1 MDHLPG
7 DWVETVRRAADHR
20 EFVGPGGE
28 YDING
33 ALQFSLLVFL
43 GMRESDL
50 LLDIGCGSLRGGRF
64 AMAYLQPDH
73 YFAIEPERWL
83 VEAAIE
89 REIGRDLVRL
99 KRPTFDHGRD
109 FGCGR
114 FGRVFD
120 FILAQG
126 VFTHAPLA
134 DIAACTSAAAG
145 CMGPQSVFLAT
156 FMEGETDYD
165 GVEWRYPQ
173 TSWYTPA
180 RMART
185 AAAADLVT
193 VPIPWPHPRNARW
206 LGLCRP
212 GHAPALNALVAGLPV
227 PRLLARR
234 PIDDTVP
241 RATVLGSLAT
251 SARRLAGSL
260 GRRLRRSVSP

>member
-1 MDHLPG
+1 
-7 DWVETVRRAADHR
+7 
-20 EFVGPGGE
+20 VGPSDE

-33 ALQFSLLVFL
+33 ALQFALLVFL
-43 GMRESDL
+43 GMRESHV

-64 AMAYLQPDH
+64 AMTYLRPGH
-73 YFAIEPERWL
+73 YFAIEPEGWL
-83 VEAAIE
+83 IETAIDK
-89 REIGRDLVRL
+89 EIGRDLVRL

-134 DIAACTSAAAG
+134 DIAACTSAAES

-165 GVEWRYPQ
+165 GPEWRYPQ
-173 TSWYTPA
+173 TSWYTAA

-185 AAAADLVT
+185 AASAGLVT
-193 VPIPWPHPRNARW
+193 VPIRWPHPRGARW

-212 GHAPALNALVAGLPV
+212 GHAPVIRAMAAGLPT
-227 PRLLARR
+227 PRLLARELSH
-234 PIDDTVP
+234 DTGR
-241 RATVLGSLAT
+241 RASVLGPLAA
-251 SARRLAGSL
+251 SARRLAASV
-260 GRRLRRSVSP
+260 GRRLRRSPSP